1 MVVGR
6 KEKEVMNFGRVRV
19 VAFFVDSK
27 TQTDYRRVGGVG
39 EGRVSRDRAS
49 RRDGRE
55 RERRVVR
62 ERGKNQKR
70 GLSFDPGGRRARP
83 FEISAPPRRR
93 TSLAAEMRMTR

>member
-1 MVVGR
+1 MLWEGWKRRGLTEGEGSKSMVVGR
-6 KEKEVMNFGRVRV
+6 KEKEVMDFGRVRV

-55 RERRVVR
+55 REKEGREGKREEPEKGTCLTPGVAARDRVR
-62 ERGKNQKR
+62 
-70 GLSFDPGGRRARP
+70 
-83 FEISAPPRRR
+83 
-93 TSLAAEMRMTR
+93 